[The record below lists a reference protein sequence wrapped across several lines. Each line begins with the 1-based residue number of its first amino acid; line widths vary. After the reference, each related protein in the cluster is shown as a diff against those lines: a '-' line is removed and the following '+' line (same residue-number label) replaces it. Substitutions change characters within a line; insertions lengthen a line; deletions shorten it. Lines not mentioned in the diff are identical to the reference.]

1 MRIQILL
8 VTFDSFPDPDPTFH
22 LDPDPACH
30 FDLDPDPDYHFD
42 ADPDLDP
49 VYHRDTDSD
58 PDPTFQFDAARI
70 RKTGNDVRFR
80 TSTSVINLHANNPLK
95 I

>member
-1 MRIQILL
+1 MSRIRISLMRIQILL
-8 VTFDSFPDPDPTFH
+8 VTFDSFPDPDPTIY
-22 LDPDPACH
+22 LDPDPA
-30 FDLDPDPDYHFD
+30 YHFD

-80 TSTSVINLHANNPLK
+80 TSTSVINLHANTVTL
-95 I
+95 